1 MLLASLPP
9 GVTIPV
15 HHDTGYW
22 VSRSHRIHVPIIVP
36 DGGSRIL
43 FCVGG
48 DGGGGGEDPNAVRI
62 NLDEG
67 RVFEMNNQQKHS
79 VSNCSKDYRVHL
91 ILDYVDEGFDFVAQQ
106 TTHVPL
112 VRGETLVQTR
122 RTIDR
127 EVSERAEWSG
137 AEWSGVEWSGVERG
151 TKLNSN

>member
-1 MLLASLPP
+1 
-9 GVTIPV
+9 
-15 HHDTGYW
+15 
-22 VSRSHRIHVPIIVP
+22 
-36 DGGSRIL
+36 
-43 FCVGG
+43 
-48 DGGGGGEDPNAVRI
+48 
-62 NLDEG
+62 LDEG

-137 AEWSGVEWSGVERG
+137 AEWSGVERSGAG
-151 TKLNSN
+151 H